1 MIHKAIL
8 KISFF
13 LRHVFNIGEELNN
26 IESWIYLRVTF
37 SILVIK
43 VFISKLKGVISV
55 INTTDM
61 NDVSFMI
68 SGDAMKIIT
77 CYKCVPDEQDIA
89 VNNADGSLDFSK
101 ADAKISQYDLNA
113 IEAACQL
120 KQQAAEAQVTALS
133 VGGKALT
140 NAKGRKDVLSRG
152 PDELIV
158 VIDDQ
163 FEQALPQQTASAL
176 AAAAQKAG
184 FDLIL
189 CGDGSSD
196 LYAQQV
202 GLLVGEILNIP
213 AVNGVSKIISLTAD
227 TLTVERELEDETETL
242 SIPLPAVVAVSTD
255 INSPQIPSMKAILGA
270 AKKPV
275 RMVGG
280 GYRFLTP
287 WTPWSEQQVAAPK
300 QRERQRI
307 VIEGDGEEQIAAFA
321 ENLRKVI

>member
-1 MIHKAIL
+1 
-8 KISFF
+8 
-13 LRHVFNIGEELNN
+13 
-26 IESWIYLRVTF
+26 
-37 SILVIK
+37 
-43 VFISKLKGVISV
+43 
-55 INTTDM
+55 
-61 NDVSFMI
+61 
-68 SGDAMKIIT
+68 MKIIT

-202 GLLVGEILNIP
+202 GLLVGEILQLPVINAVSAIQRQGNTLVIERTLEDDVEVIELSVP
-213 AVNGVSKIISLTAD
+213 AVLCVTS
-227 TLTVERELEDETETL
+227 
-242 SIPLPAVVAVSTD
+242 D
-255 INSPQIPSMKAILGA
+255 INMPRIPSMKAILGA

-275 RMVGG
+275 QVWSAADIG
-280 GYRFLTP
+280 FNAEAA
-287 WTPWSEQQVAAPK
+287 WSEQQVAAPK

>member
-1 MIHKAIL
+1 
-8 KISFF
+8 
-13 LRHVFNIGEELNN
+13 
-26 IESWIYLRVTF
+26 
-37 SILVIK
+37 
-43 VFISKLKGVISV
+43 
-55 INTTDM
+55 
-61 NDVSFMI
+61 
-68 SGDAMKIIT
+68 MKIIT

-275 RMVGG
+275 QVWSAADIG
-280 GYRFLTP
+280 FNAEAA
-287 WTPWSEQQVAAPK
+287 WSEQQVAAPK

-307 VIEGDGEEQIAAFA
+307 VIEGDGEEESPHLLKIFA
-321 ENLRKVI
+321 KSFNYRGCYEHVFSSLGIQRYPFSSAGTDERCAGFS

>member
-1 MIHKAIL
+1 
-8 KISFF
+8 
-13 LRHVFNIGEELNN
+13 
-26 IESWIYLRVTF
+26 
-37 SILVIK
+37 
-43 VFISKLKGVISV
+43 
-55 INTTDM
+55 
-61 NDVSFMI
+61 
-68 SGDAMKIIT
+68 MKIIT
-77 CYKCVPDEQDIA
+77 CYKCVPDEQDI
-89 VNNADGSLDFSK
+89 VINNADGSLDLSK
-101 ADAKISQYDLNA
+101 ADGKISQYDLNA
-113 IEAACQL
+113 IEAAVQL
-120 KQQAAEAQVTALS
+120 KQQTGEAQVIALS

-163 FEQALPQQTASAL
+163 FEHALPQHTAAAL
-176 AAAAQKAG
+176 AAAAKKSG
-184 FDLIL
+184 FDLII

-202 GLLVGEILNIP
+202 SLLVGETLQIP
-213 AVNGVSKIISLTAD
+213 AINGVSKILSLAD
-227 TLTVERELEDETETL
+227 NTLTVERELEDEIETL

-275 RMVGG
+275 QV
-280 GYRFLTP
+280 
-287 WTPWSEQQVAAPK
+287 WSSADIGFNAVEAYSAQQVAAPK

-321 ENLRKVI
+321 DHLRKIIR